1 MKLTILIGVTLLLLS
16 CSQQQ
21 DETISFAG
29 SDQNVGPL
37 LGLSIFHLPS
47 DWITQ
52 DNESI
57 KLKDLRGNVLV
68 MVMIY
73 TSCQAS
79 CPRLVA
85 DMRSIE
91 SKIPGKFKE
100 KVKLLLVSIDPKN
113 DTPESLKKFAI
124 DNKMA
129 GDQWMFLNGT
139 EEDVREFAMVLG
151 FKYKKISPID
161 FSHSNIISVFNHEG
175 VLTYQK
181 NGLGVD
187 NKEIVSEIIKS
198 ADAIN

>member
-1 MKLTILIGVTLLLLS
+1 MKFTILIGVTLLLLS

-21 DETISFAG
+21 DETISLTG
-29 SDQNVGPL
+29 SDQNAEPL
-37 LGLSIFHLPS
+37 PGLSIFHLPS
-47 DWITQ
+47 DWTTQ
-52 DNESI
+52 DNVSI

-151 FKYKKISPID
+151 FKYKKISPVD

-175 VLTYQK
+175 VLAYQK

-187 NKEIVSEIIKS
+187 NKEIVAKIIES
-198 ADAIN
+198 ADAIH